1 MRGENMSNN
10 RKKEG
15 REREKERNKRALKE
29 QKSFRV
35 SRRSESKMI
44 SVVENYRMVLPPCVG
59 VLGDGKGADCTTC
72 CRTSFFISS
81 DMCFTSA

>member
-44 SVVENYRMVLPPCVG
+44 SVAENYRMVLPP
-59 VLGDGKGADCTTC
+59 
-72 CRTSFFISS
+72 
-81 DMCFTSA
+81 